1 MSGGPERA
9 PQGDERQRRALSTV
23 TTGTC
28 DSCGRDDED
37 VTEVVRVYVVPESWD
52 QERQVTEAEGTER
65 WCFPCLTHYPH
76 RVVGVEDDAGGQTA

>member
-1 MSGGPERA
+1 MPD
-9 PQGDERQRRALSTV
+9 QTDV

-28 DSCGRDDED
+28 DSCGRVDED

-52 QERQVTEAEGTER
+52 QERQVTEAEGTEQ

-76 RVVGVEDDAGGQTA
+76 RVVGAEDAAGDRDQST